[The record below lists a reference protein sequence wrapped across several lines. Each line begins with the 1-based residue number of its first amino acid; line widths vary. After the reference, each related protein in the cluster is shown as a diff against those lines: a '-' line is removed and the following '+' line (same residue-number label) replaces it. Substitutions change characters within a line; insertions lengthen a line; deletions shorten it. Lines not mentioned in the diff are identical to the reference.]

1 MRLRQF
7 PPAVSLRSV
16 SRVFRSTYH
25 DTPDR
30 RLARSG
36 VALRR
41 RLENGTNTWEVEL
54 PEAPRRVAL
63 AAPGGPAEPPQ
74 LISDLLR
81 AIVRDGE
88 LVEVLT
94 VQTRRE
100 GSLDEVSLLEDNAVV
115 EEFVREGRDDDPGL
129 DVLRPPTRQV
139 PGRKASPREFIQA
152 RIGEQY
158 EAMLAHDPGARLGE
172 EPEAVHKFRVAIRR
186 LRSVLRSARP
196 MVDRVWAD
204 QLRAE
209 LDWLA
214 QALGRVRDLDVLIG
228 HLEEEVAE
236 LPDDDE
242 AGDLLLTKLRSKRA
256 AAQHELVEALSSDRY
271 ATLLARVE
279 EAAAEP
285 RWVGA
290 EVPVEELA
298 RKDFKRFDR
307 AASGLGNTP
316 SNESL
321 HSARIRAKRARYAA
335 EVAEPVV
342 GKPARRLVNRAKK
355 FQDVAGEHQDAVIAE
370 QTLRGL
376 VRSEPQLT
384 FVSGR
389 LVERQRER
397 SARARKD
404 VRKALKKLRR
414 AGKRI

>member
-1 MRLRQF
+1 
-7 PPAVSLRSV
+7 V

-88 LVEVLT
+88 LVEILT
-94 VQTRRE
+94 VQTRRD
-100 GSLDEVSLLEDNAVV
+100 GSHDEVSLLEDNTVV
-115 EEFVREGRDDDPGL
+115 EAFVREWRDDDPGL
-129 DVLRPPTRQV
+129 DVLRLPARQV
-139 PGRKASPREFIQA
+139 PAKKASPHERIQV

-158 EAMLAHDPGARLGE
+158 EEMLAHDPGARLGN

-186 LRSVLRSARP
+186 LRSALRSARP

-214 QALGRVRDLDVLIG
+214 QALGRVRDLDVLIS

-236 LPDDDE
+236 LPDDHE
-242 AGDLLLTKLRSKRA
+242 AGELLLTKLRSKRE
-256 AAQHELVEALSSDRY
+256 AAQQELVDTLSSDRY

-285 RWVGA
+285 RWVGD
-290 EVPVEELA
+290 EVSVEELA
-298 RKDFKRFDR
+298 RNDFERLDK
-307 AASGLGNTP
+307 AASKLGNAP
-316 SNESL
+316 SSESL
-321 HSARIRAKRARYAA
+321 HRVRIRAKRARYSA
-335 EVAEPVV
+335 EVAEPLV
-342 GKPARRLVNRAKK
+342 GKPARRFVSRAKK
-355 FQDVAGEHQDAVIAE
+355 FQDVAGEHQDAVVAE

-384 FVSGR
+384 FVAGR
-389 LVERQRER
+389 LVERQGER
-397 SARARKD
+397 GARARKD

>member
-1 MRLRQF
+1 M
-7 PPAVSLRSV
+7 

-74 LISDLLR
+74 LISDLLQ

-88 LVEVLT
+88 LIEVLT
-94 VQTRRE
+94 VQTRRD
-100 GSLDEVSLLEDNAVV
+100 GSHDEVSLLEDNTVV
-115 EEFVREGRDDDPGL
+115 EEFVRDGREDDPGL
-129 DVLRPPTRQV
+129 DVLRRPSRQV
-139 PGRKASPREFIQA
+139 PAKTASPHERIRA

-158 EAMLAHDPGARLGE
+158 DEMLAHDPGARLGE

-204 QLRAE
+204 QLRVE

-214 QALGRVRDLDVLIG
+214 QALGRVRDLDVLIS
-228 HLEEEVAE
+228 HLEGEVAE
-236 LPDDDE
+236 LPDDHE
-242 AGDLLLTKLRSKRA
+242 AGELLLTKLRSKRA
-256 AAQHELVEALSSDRY
+256 SAQHELVETLSSDRY

-290 EVPVEELA
+290 EVPVDELA
-298 RKDFKRFDR
+298 RKDFDRFDR
-307 AASGLGNTP
+307 AASKLGSTP
-316 SNESL
+316 SSERL
-321 HSARIRAKRARYAA
+321 HRVRIRAKRARYAA
-335 EVAEPVV
+335 EVAEPLV
-342 GKPARRLVNRAKK
+342 GKPARRFVSRAKK
-355 FQDVAGEHQDAVIAE
+355 LQDIAGEHQDAVVAE

-376 VRSEPQLT
+376 VRAEPRLT
-384 FVSGR
+384 FVAGR

-397 SARARKD
+397 SAGARKD
-404 VRKALKKLRR
+404 FRKALKKLRK
-414 AGKRI
+414 AGKRAWH

>member
-1 MRLRQF
+1 M
-7 PPAVSLRSV
+7 

-94 VQTRRE
+94 VQTRRD
-100 GSLDEVSLLEDNAVV
+100 GSLDEVSLLEDNTVV

-129 DVLRPPTRQV
+129 DVLRLPTRRV
-139 PGRKASPREFIQA
+139 PTKKASPHERIQA
-152 RIGEQY
+152 RIGEQH
-158 EAMLAHDPGARLGE
+158 EEMLAHDPGARLGE

-196 MVDRVWAD
+196 MLDRVWAD

-214 QALGRVRDLDVLIG
+214 QALGRVRDLDVLIR
-228 HLEEEVAE
+228 HLEEEVAV
-236 LPDDDE
+236 LPDDRE
-242 AGDLLLTKLRSKRA
+242 AGELLLAKLRSKRA
-256 AAQHELVEALSSDRY
+256 AAQHELVETLSSERY
-271 ATLLARVE
+271 VTLLARVE

-285 RWVGA
+285 RWVGD
-290 EVPVEELA
+290 EVAVEELA
-298 RKDFKRFDR
+298 RKDFERFQR
-307 AASGLGNTP
+307 TASKLGSTP
-316 SNESL
+316 SSESL
-321 HSARIRAKRARYAA
+321 HRVRIRAKRARYAT
-335 EVAEPVV
+335 EVAESVL
-342 GKPARRLVNRAKK
+342 GKPGRRFVSRAKK
-355 FQDVAGEHQDAVIAE
+355 FQDVAGEHQDAIVAE

-376 VRSEPQLT
+376 VSSEPQLT
-384 FVSGR
+384 FVAGR
-389 LVERQRER
+389 LLERQRDR

-404 VRKALKKLRR
+404 VRKALKKVRR

>member
-1 MRLRQF
+1 
-7 PPAVSLRSV
+7 V

-41 RLENGTNTWEVEL
+41 RLENGTSTWEVEL

-94 VQTRRE
+94 VQTRRN
-100 GSLDEVSLLEDNAVV
+100 GVHDEVSLLEDNTVV

-129 DVLRPPTRQV
+129 DVLRVPVRQPPA
-139 PGRKASPREFIQA
+139 RKASARERIQA
-152 RIGEQY
+152 RIREQY
-158 EAMLAHDPGARLGE
+158 EEMLAHDPGARLGE

-196 MVDRVWAD
+196 MVDRVWSD

-214 QALGRVRDLDVLIG
+214 QALGRVRDLDVLLS
-228 HLEEEVAE
+228 HLEGQVAD
-236 LPDDDE
+236 LPEDRE
-242 AGDLLLTKLRSKRA
+242 AGELLLTKLRSKRA
-256 AAQHELVEALSSDRY
+256 AAQHELVETLSSDRC

-279 EAAAEP
+279 EAASEPHWVAE
-285 RWVGA
+285 G
-290 EVPVEELA
+290 VPVEDLA
-298 RKDFKRFDR
+298 RKDFERFDR
-307 AASGLGNTP
+307 AASKLGSRP
-316 SNESL
+316 SSESL
-321 HSARIRAKRARYAA
+321 HGVRIRAKRARYAA
-335 EVAEPVV
+335 EVAEPLV
-342 GKPARRLVNRAKK
+342 GKPARRFVSRARN
-355 FQDVAGEHQDAVIAE
+355 FQDVAGEHQDAVVAE
-370 QTLRGL
+370 QALRGL
-376 VRSEPQLT
+376 VRAEPQLT
-384 FVSGR
+384 FVAGR

-397 SARARKD
+397 SAEARRD

-414 AGKRI
+414 AGKRAWR

>member
-1 MRLRQF
+1 M
-7 PPAVSLRSV
+7 

-74 LISDLLR
+74 LISDLLQ

-94 VQTRRE
+94 VQTRRD
-100 GSLDEVSLLEDNAVV
+100 GSHDEVSLLEDNTVV
-115 EEFVREGRDDDPGL
+115 EEFVREGREDDPGL
-129 DVLRPPTRQV
+129 DVLRRPSRQV
-139 PGRKASPREFIQA
+139 PAKTASPHERIRA

-158 EAMLAHDPGARLGE
+158 DEMLAHDPGARLGE

-186 LRSVLRSARP
+186 LRSVLRLARP

-214 QALGRVRDLDVLIG
+214 QALGRVRDLDVLIS
-228 HLEEEVAE
+228 HLEGEVAD
-236 LPDDDE
+236 LPDDHE
-242 AGDLLLTKLRSKRA
+242 AGELLLTKLRSKRA
-256 AAQHELVEALSSDRY
+256 AAQHELVETLSSDRY

-285 RWVGA
+285 RWVGD
-290 EVPVEELA
+290 EVSVDELA
-298 RKDFKRFDR
+298 RKDFDRFDR
-307 AASGLGNTP
+307 AASKLGRTP
-316 SNESL
+316 SSELL
-321 HSARIRAKRARYAA
+321 HRVRIRAKRARYAA
-335 EVAEPVV
+335 EVAEPLV
-342 GKPARRLVNRAKK
+342 GKPARRFVSRAKK
-355 FQDVAGEHQDAVIAE
+355 LQDIAGEHQDAVVAE

-376 VRSEPQLT
+376 VRAEPQLT
-384 FVSGR
+384 FVAGR

-397 SARARKD
+397 SAGARKD
-404 VRKALKKLRR
+404 FRKALKKLRK
-414 AGKRI
+414 AGKRAWH

>member
-1 MRLRQF
+1 
-7 PPAVSLRSV
+7 
-16 SRVFRSTYH
+16 
-25 DTPDR
+25 
-30 RLARSG
+30 
-36 VALRR
+36 
-41 RLENGTNTWEVEL
+41 
-54 PEAPRRVAL
+54 
-63 AAPGGPAEPPQ
+63 
-74 LISDLLR
+74 
-81 AIVRDGE
+81 
-88 LVEVLT
+88 
-94 VQTRRE
+94 
-100 GSLDEVSLLEDNAVV
+100 
-115 EEFVREGRDDDPGL
+115 
-129 DVLRPPTRQV
+129 
-139 PGRKASPREFIQA
+139 
-152 RIGEQY
+152 
-158 EAMLAHDPGARLGE
+158 
-172 EPEAVHKFRVAIRR
+172 
-186 LRSVLRSARP
+186 
-196 MVDRVWAD
+196 
-204 QLRAE
+204 
-209 LDWLA
+209 
-214 QALGRVRDLDVLIG
+214 
-228 HLEEEVAE
+228 
-236 LPDDDE
+236 
-242 AGDLLLTKLRSKRA
+242 
-256 AAQHELVEALSSDRY
+256 
-271 ATLLARVE
+271 LLARVE

-321 HSARIRAKRARYAA
+321 HTARIRAKRARYAA

>member
-1 MRLRQF
+1 M
-7 PPAVSLRSV
+7 

-25 DTPDR
+25 DTPDG

-41 RLENGTNTWEVEL
+41 RLENGTSTWEVEL

-74 LISDLLR
+74 LISDLLQ
-81 AIVRDGE
+81 AIVRDRE

-94 VQTRRE
+94 VQTRRD
-100 GSLDEVSLLEDNAVV
+100 GSHDEVSLLEDNTVV
-115 EEFVREGRDDDPGL
+115 EEFVRERREDDPGL
-129 DVLRPPTRQV
+129 DVLRLPARHV
-139 PGRKASPREFIQA
+139 PEKTASPRERIRA

-158 EAMLAHDPGARLGE
+158 EEMLAHDPGARLGA

-214 QALGRVRDLDVLIG
+214 QALGRVRDLDVLLR
-228 HLEEEVAE
+228 HLEDQVSD
-236 LPDDDE
+236 LPDDHE
-242 AGDLLLTKLRSKRA
+242 AGELLLTKLRSKRA
-256 AAQHELVEALSSDRY
+256 AAQEELVETLSSERH

-279 EAAAEP
+279 EAASEP
-285 RWVGA
+285 RFVGD
-290 EVPVEELA
+290 EVTVEKLA
-298 RKDFKRFDR
+298 RKDFKRFER
-307 AASGLGNTP
+307 AASKLGSTP
-316 SNESL
+316 SSESL
-321 HSARIRAKRARYAA
+321 HRARIRAKRARYAA

-342 GKPARRLVNRAKK
+342 GKPARRFVSRAKK
-355 FQDVAGEHQDAVIAE
+355 FQDVAGEHQDAVVAE

-384 FVSGR
+384 FVAGR

-397 SARARKD
+397 GAEAREDA
-404 VRKALKKLRR
+404 RKALKKLRK
-414 AGKRI
+414 AGKRAWR